1 MFLLFYKIDKIS
13 SQKYKIIKHNL
24 ILNRYFDNI
33 IKFYCAQK
41 KTHLTFFNKKVI
53 IEKETS
59 PNLKKKMK
67 ELRYLDKYF
76 IKYKFS
82 FSLGILITIIAQIF
96 SLFTPK
102 LISSSLEAIEKFDKL
117 SSVEKSSTMVIGQYR
132 EELIH
137 NVLLIIA
144 TTIIAGFLTFLMR
157 QTLIVMSRHIEFDL
171 KNEVFRQYENLSQNF
186 YKQNR
191 TGDLMNRI
199 SEDVSK
205 VRMYVG
211 PAVMYTINTFI
222 RFAIVIAYMYNV
234 SPRLTLY
241 TLLPLPILSYAIFK
255 LSSEINIRSTVF
267 QQYLSKVSS
276 FTQEIFSGIRVI
288 KAYSLEN
295 QQQNN
300 LISLA
305 EESKSKSLSL
315 ARVQSLFGPLMLAL
329 IGISNLVV
337 IYFGGMLYINGTIK
351 SIGTI
356 AEFILYVNMLTWPVA
371 SLGWVSSMVQEAEAS
386 QKRLN
391 EFLKIVPDIQNNNPS
406 SSTVD
411 GTISFENVSY
421 TYEDTNIEALKNISF
436 TVKKGETLAILGKT
450 GSGKSTLLSLISRM
464 YDVTE
469 GQVKIDG
476 KEISQLNLF
485 DLRNSIGI
493 VPQDAF
499 LFSDSIKNNIKF
511 GKENATDDE
520 VIAAAKS
527 AVVHDNIEGFNKGY
541 DTILG
546 ERGIT
551 LSGGQKQRVSIARA
565 IIKKPEILLFDDCL
579 SAVDTETE
587 EAILNNLFEICK
599 DKTTIIVSHRVSSA
613 KNADKIII
621 LENGKIIQQ
630 GFHNQL
636 INENGYYSALYLK
649 QLSEK
654 ELL

>member
-1 MFLLFYKIDKIS
+1 
-13 SQKYKIIKHNL
+13 
-24 ILNRYFDNI
+24 
-33 IKFYCAQK
+33 
-41 KTHLTFFNKKVI
+41 
-53 IEKETS
+53 
-59 PNLKKKMK
+59 MK

-255 LSSEINIRSTVF
+255 LSSEINSRSTVF

>member
-1 MFLLFYKIDKIS
+1 
-13 SQKYKIIKHNL
+13 
-24 ILNRYFDNI
+24 
-33 IKFYCAQK
+33 
-41 KTHLTFFNKKVI
+41 
-53 IEKETS
+53 
-59 PNLKKKMK
+59 MK
-67 ELRYLDKYF
+67 ELSYLNKYF
-76 IKYKFS
+76 IKYKYS

-102 LISSSLEAIEKFDKL
+102 LISKSLNAIEKFDKL
-117 SSVEKSSTMVIGQYR
+117 PEAQQASQVVIDSYR
-132 EELIH
+132 QGLVH

-144 TTIIAGFLTFLMR
+144 TTIVAGFLTFLMR

-171 KNEVFRQYENLSQNF
+171 KNEVFKQYENLSQNF

-222 RFAIVIAYMYNV
+222 RFAIVIIYMYNV
-234 SPRLTLY
+234 SPLLTLY
-241 TLLPLPILSYAIFK
+241 TILPLPILSYCIFK
-255 LSSEINIRSTVF
+255 LSSEINKRSTTF

-276 FTQEIFSGIRVI
+276 FSQEIFSGIRVI

-295 QQQNN
+295 QHQNN
-300 LISLA
+300 MVALA
-305 EESKSKSLSL
+305 DESKKKSLDL
-315 ARVQSLFGPLMLAL
+315 AKVQSLFGPLMIAL

-337 IYFGGMLYINGTIK
+337 IYFGGVMYINGTIAN
-351 SIGTI
+351 IGTI

-391 EFLKIVPDIQNNNPS
+391 EFLKLEPEIKNKNENASDIQGS
-406 SSTVD
+406 
-411 GTISFENVSY
+411 IAFENVSY
-421 TYEDTNIEALKNISF
+421 TYEDTNIEALKNVTF

-450 GSGKSTLLSLISRM
+450 GSGKSTILSLISRL

-469 GQVKIDG
+469 GRITIDQN
-476 KEISQLNLF
+476 EISSLNLN
-485 DLRNSIGI
+485 DLRNNIGI

-499 LFSDSIKNNIKF
+499 LFSDTIKNNIKF
-511 GKENATDDE
+511 GNQNATDEE
-520 VIAAAKS
+520 VITAAKN
-527 AVVHDNIEGFNKGY
+527 AVVHDNIMAFNKQY

-565 IIKKPEILLFDDCL
+565 IIKNPAILLFDDCL

-587 EAILNNLFEICK
+587 ETILNNLFEICK

-621 LENGKIIQQ
+621 LEDGKIIQQ
-630 GFHNQL
+630 GSHNQL
-636 INENGYYSALYLK
+636 INQGGYYSSLYLK

>member
-1 MFLLFYKIDKIS
+1 
-13 SQKYKIIKHNL
+13 
-24 ILNRYFDNI
+24 
-33 IKFYCAQK
+33 
-41 KTHLTFFNKKVI
+41 
-53 IEKETS
+53 
-59 PNLKKKMK
+59 MK
-67 ELRYLDKYF
+67 ELRYLNKYF
-76 IKYKFS
+76 IKYKYS
-82 FSLGILITIIAQIF
+82 FSLGILFTIIAQIF
-96 SLFTPK
+96 SLFSPK
-102 LISSSLEAIEKFDKL
+102 LISKSFKVIESFSKDKTVT
-117 SSVEKSSTMVIGQYR
+117 VEIIRQ
-132 EELIH
+132 ELIS
-137 NVLLIIA
+137 NILLIIA

-222 RFAIVIAYMYNV
+222 RFTIVIIYMYNV

-241 TLLPLPILSYAIFK
+241 TLLPLPVLSYAIFK
-255 LSSEINIRSTVF
+255 LSSAINKRSTIF

-276 FTQEIFSGIRVI
+276 FSQEIFSGIRVI
-288 KAYSLEN
+288 KAYSLED
-295 QQQNN
+295 QHQNN
-300 LISLA
+300 MVDLA
-305 EESKSKSLSL
+305 NESKSKSLDL
-315 ARVQSLFGPLMLAL
+315 AKVQSLFGPLMLAL

-337 IYFGGMLYINGTIK
+337 IYFGGLMYIDGTIK

-391 EFLKIVPDIQNNNPS
+391 EFLKIEPEIKNKNPNKS
-406 SSTVD
+406 IIE

-421 TYEDTNIEALKNISF
+421 IYEDTNIKALQNVSF

-450 GSGKSTLLSLISRM
+450 GSGKSTISSLISRL
-464 YDVTE
+464 YDVSE
-469 GQVKIDG
+469 GKITVDG
-476 KEISQLNLF
+476 NEISTLNLN

-511 GKENATDDE
+511 GKENATDEE
-520 VIAAAKS
+520 VETAAKN
-527 AVVHDNIEGFNKGY
+527 AVVHDNIIGFNKQY
-541 DTILG
+541 ETILG

-565 IIKKPEILLFDDCL
+565 IIKNPAILLFDDCL

-587 EAILNNLFEICK
+587 EAILNNLHEICK

-613 KNADKIII
+613 KNADNIII
-621 LENGKIIQQ
+621 LEEGKIIEQ
-630 GFHNQL
+630 GSHNQL
-636 INENGYYSALYLK
+636 INQKGYYAALYLK

>member
-1 MFLLFYKIDKIS
+1 
-13 SQKYKIIKHNL
+13 
-24 ILNRYFDNI
+24 
-33 IKFYCAQK
+33 
-41 KTHLTFFNKKVI
+41 
-53 IEKETS
+53 
-59 PNLKKKMK
+59 MK
-67 ELRYLDKYF
+67 ELSYLNKYF
-76 IKYKFS
+76 IKYKYS
-82 FSLGILITIIAQIF
+82 FSAGILITIIAQIF

-102 LISSSLEAIEKFDKL
+102 LISKSLNAIENFDKL
-117 SSVEKSSTMVIGQYR
+117 SVAEQNSEAVIASFRQD
-132 EELIH
+132 LIH
-137 NVLLIIA
+137 NVLLIIG
-144 TTIIAGFLTFLMR
+144 TTIVAGFLTFLMR

-222 RFAIVIAYMYNV
+222 RFAIVIIYMYNV
-234 SPRLTLY
+234 SPLLTLY
-241 TLLPLPILSYAIFK
+241 TILPLPILSYCIFK
-255 LSSEINIRSTVF
+255 LSSEINKRSTTF

-295 QQQNN
+295 QHQNN
-300 LISLA
+300 MVDLA
-305 EESKSKSLSL
+305 EESKRKSLSL
-315 ARVQSLFGPLMLAL
+315 ARVQSLFGPLMIAL

-337 IYFGGMLYINGTIK
+337 IYFGGVMYINGTIPN
-351 SIGTI
+351 IGTI

-391 EFLKIVPDIQNNNPS
+391 EFLKIEPEIKNKNENSSDIQGN
-406 SSTVD
+406 
-411 GTISFENVSY
+411 ISFENVSF
-421 TYEDTNIEALKNISF
+421 TYDDTNIEALKNVSF

-450 GSGKSTLLSLISRM
+450 GSGKSTILSLISRL

-469 GQVKIDG
+469 GEVKIDG
-476 KEISQLNLF
+476 NEISTLNLN
-485 DLRNSIGI
+485 DLRNNIGI

-499 LFSDSIKNNIKF
+499 LFSDTIKNNIKF
-511 GKENATDDE
+511 GNQNATDDE
-520 VIAAAKS
+520 VIEAAKN
-527 AVVHDNIEGFNKGY
+527 AVVHDNIIAFNKQY
-541 DTILG
+541 DTVLG

-565 IIKKPEILLFDDCL
+565 IIKNPAILLFDDCL

-587 EAILNNLFEICK
+587 EMILNNLFEISK

-621 LENGKIIQQ
+621 LEDGKIIQQ
-630 GFHNQL
+630 GSHNQL
-636 INENGYYSALYLK
+636 INQEGYYSALYLK

>member
-1 MFLLFYKIDKIS
+1 
-13 SQKYKIIKHNL
+13 
-24 ILNRYFDNI
+24 
-33 IKFYCAQK
+33 
-41 KTHLTFFNKKVI
+41 
-53 IEKETS
+53 
-59 PNLKKKMK
+59 MK
-67 ELRYLDKYF
+67 ELQYLNKYF
-76 IKYKFS
+76 VKYKYS
-82 FSLGILITIIAQIF
+82 FLIGIVTTIVAQIF

-102 LISSSLEAIEKFDKL
+102 LISKSFQSIEEFAKQSHID
-117 SSVEKSSTMVIGQYR
+117 SSVIQR
-132 EELIH
+132 ELVH
-137 NVLLIIA
+137 NILLIIA

-199 SEDVSK
+199 SEDVGK

-222 RFAIVIAYMYNV
+222 RFAIVIVYMYNV

-255 LSSEINIRSTVF
+255 LSSEINKRSTVF

-295 QQQNN
+295 QHQKNMEE
-300 LISLA
+300 LSL
-305 EESKSKSLSL
+305 ESKAKSMNL
-315 ARVQSLFGPLMLAL
+315 AKVQALFGPLMLAL
-329 IGISNLVV
+329 IGVSNLVV
-337 IYFGGMLYINGTIK
+337 IYFGGLMYINGSIK

-386 QKRLN
+386 QKRIN
-391 EFLKIVPDIQNNNPS
+391 EFLKIKPDIQNNHPKHS
-406 SSTVD
+406 SIE
-411 GTISFENVSY
+411 GAIEFRNVNF
-421 TYEDTNIEALKNISF
+421 TYDDTHIKALQDISF
-436 TVKKGETLAILGKT
+436 TIHKGETLAILGKT
-450 GSGKSTLLSLISRM
+450 GSGKSSILALISRL
-464 YDVTE
+464 YDVTD
-469 GQVKIDG
+469 GKILIDG
-476 KEISQLNLF
+476 TEISQVNLY

-499 LFSDSIKNNIKF
+499 LFSDTIKNNIKF
-511 GKENATDDE
+511 GKETATDDE
-520 VIAAAKS
+520 VIDAAKK
-527 AVVHDNIEGFNKGY
+527 AVVHDNIVNFNLQY
-541 DTILG
+541 ETILG

-565 IIKKPEILLFDDCL
+565 IIKDAPILLLDDCL

-587 EAILNNLFEICK
+587 ETILNNLLEFCK

-621 LENGKIIQQ
+621 LDEGKIIEQ
-630 GFHNQL
+630 GTHNQL
-636 INENGYYSALYLK
+636 LNQNGYYATLYLK

-654 ELL
+654 ELT

>member
-1 MFLLFYKIDKIS
+1 
-13 SQKYKIIKHNL
+13 
-24 ILNRYFDNI
+24 
-33 IKFYCAQK
+33 
-41 KTHLTFFNKKVI
+41 
-53 IEKETS
+53 
-59 PNLKKKMK
+59 MK
-67 ELRYLDKYF
+67 ELSYLNKYF
-76 IKYKFS
+76 TKYKYS
-82 FSLGILITIIAQIF
+82 FSLGIVFTIIAQIF
-96 SLFTPK
+96 MLFTPK
-102 LISSSLEAIEKFDKL
+102 LISQSFKVIETFAKDKNVSSA
-117 SSVEKSSTMVIGQYR
+117 VIK
-132 EELIH
+132 EELIS
-137 NVLLIIA
+137 NILLIIA

-211 PAVMYTINTFI
+211 PAVMYSINTII
-222 RFAIVIAYMYNV
+222 RFAIVIVYMYNV

-241 TLLPLPILSYAIFK
+241 TLLPLPLLSYGIFK
-255 LSSEINIRSTVF
+255 LSSEINKRSTIF

-276 FTQEIFSGIRVI
+276 FSQEIFSGVRVI
-288 KAYSLEN
+288 KAYSLEEQHQKN
-295 QQQNN
+295 MEN
-300 LISLA
+300 LAL
-305 EESKSKSLSL
+305 ESKNKSLSL
-315 ARVQSLFGPLMLAL
+315 AKVQSLFGPLMLAL

-337 IYFGGMLYINGTIK
+337 IYFGGIMYIEGTIK

-391 EFLKIVPDIQNNNPS
+391 EFLKIQPEIKNNNTNKS
-406 SSTVD
+406 EIAGS
-411 GTISFENVSY
+411 IAFENVSF
-421 TYEDTNIEALKNISF
+421 TYNDTKIEALKDISF
-436 TVKKGETLAILGKT
+436 TIKRGETIAILGKT
-450 GSGKSTLLSLISRM
+450 GSGKSSLLSLISRL
-464 YDVTE
+464 YDTTS
-469 GQVKIDG
+469 GSIKIDQ
-476 KEISQLNLF
+476 KEISTLNLF

-511 GKENATDDE
+511 GKENATDEE
-520 VIAAAKS
+520 VKAAAKS
-527 AVVHDNIEGFNKGY
+527 AVVHKNIMGFNKQY
-541 DTILG
+541 DTVLG

-565 IIKKPEILLFDDCL
+565 IIKNPPILLFDDCL

-599 DKTTIIVSHRVSSA
+599 DKTTLIVSHRVSSA
-613 KNADKIII
+613 KNADTIII
-621 LENGKIIQQ
+621 LEDGKIIQQ
-630 GFHNQL
+630 GSHNQL
-636 INENGYYSALYLK
+636 INQEGYYKSLYIK

>member
-1 MFLLFYKIDKIS
+1 
-13 SQKYKIIKHNL
+13 
-24 ILNRYFDNI
+24 
-33 IKFYCAQK
+33 
-41 KTHLTFFNKKVI
+41 
-53 IEKETS
+53 
-59 PNLKKKMK
+59 MK
-67 ELRYLDKYF
+67 ELSYLNKYF
-76 IKYKFS
+76 IKYKYS
-82 FSLGILITIIAQIF
+82 FTLGILITIIAQIF

-102 LISSSLEAIEKFDKL
+102 LISKSLNAIENFDKL
-117 SSVEKSSTMVIGQYR
+117 PQVQQNSQVIIDSYR
-132 EELIH
+132 QDLIH

-144 TTIIAGFLTFLMR
+144 TTIVAGFLTFLMR

-171 KNEVFRQYENLSQNF
+171 KNEVFKQYENLSQNF

-222 RFAIVIAYMYNV
+222 RFAIVIIYMYNV
-234 SPRLTLY
+234 SPLLTLY
-241 TLLPLPILSYAIFK
+241 TILPLPILSYCIFK
-255 LSSEINIRSTVF
+255 LSSEINKRSTTF

-276 FTQEIFSGIRVI
+276 FSQEIFSGIRVI

-295 QQQNN
+295 QHQNN
-300 LISLA
+300 MVALA
-305 EESKSKSLSL
+305 DESKKKSLDL
-315 ARVQSLFGPLMLAL
+315 AKVQSLFGPLMIAL

-337 IYFGGMLYINGTIK
+337 IYFGGVMYINGTIPN
-351 SIGTI
+351 IGTI

-391 EFLKIVPDIQNNNPS
+391 EFLKIEPEIKNNNENSSDIQGS
-406 SSTVD
+406 
-411 GTISFENVSY
+411 IAFENVSY
-421 TYEDTNIEALKNISF
+421 TYEDTNIEALKNVTF

-450 GSGKSTLLSLISRM
+450 GSGKSTILSLISRL
-464 YDVTE
+464 YDVT
-469 GQVKIDG
+469 DG
-476 KEISQLNLF
+476 KITIDQNEISTLNLN
-485 DLRNSIGI
+485 DLRNNIGI

-499 LFSDSIKNNIKF
+499 LFSDTIKNNIKF
-511 GKENATDDE
+511 GNQNATDEE
-520 VIAAAKS
+520 VIEAAKN
-527 AVVHDNIEGFNKGY
+527 AVVHDNIIAFNKQY

-565 IIKKPEILLFDDCL
+565 IIKNPAILLFDDCL

-587 EAILNNLFEICK
+587 ETILNNLFEICK

-621 LENGKIIQQ
+621 LEDGKIIQQ
-630 GFHNQL
+630 GSHNQL
-636 INENGYYSALYLK
+636 INQEGYYSSLYLK